1 MVSLLYYNKPS
12 LVPQNDDINNL
23 YNLPENKK
31 LKPSFPTVFIAAGHT
46 FGDPNKNPL
55 GASQESLIM
64 QKQGLGQPRWGG
76 GPELLKATTTTHLSE
91 TQIRMLALA
100 EVAEV
105 SQTSKNVRTQ
115 NRQMHRHPMTPTL
128 GIAAQSYSS
137 AFSFHSSNF
146 RWERI
151 PCFP

>member
-1 MVSLLYYNKPS
+1 
-12 LVPQNDDINNL
+12 
-23 YNLPENKK
+23 
-31 LKPSFPTVFIAAGHT
+31 
-46 FGDPNKNPL
+46 
-55 GASQESLIM
+55 M
-64 QKQGLGQPRWGG
+64 QKQGPGQPRWGG
-76 GPELLKATTTTHLSE
+76 GPELLKATNTTHLSE
-91 TQIRMLALA
+91 TRIRMLALA

-115 NRQMHRHPMTPTL
+115 NWQTHRHPTTPTL